1 MKTADLI
8 DDHADKMQL
17 VHLPFR
23 KFGQKAFIG
32 GKIETV
38 KCFEDNTVMRKLLQ
52 SPGEGRILVVDGG
65 ASTRVAIL
73 GDKMA
78 GWAIDNGW
86 QGLIIN
92 GAIRDS
98 VEVDAMDIAVF
109 ALGTSPVRSAKEDWS
124 HAKRAVTFGGVQ
136 FESGEY
142 VYADADGVLYSSVNL
157 I

>member
-8 DDHADKMQL
+8 DDHADKLQL

-23 KFGQKAFIG
+23 KFGTKEFVG
-32 GKIETV
+32 GVIETV
-38 KCFEDNTVMRKLLQ
+38 KCFEDNSTIRELLK

-65 ASTRVAIL
+65 ASTRIAIL
-73 GDKMA
+73 GDRMA

-98 VEVDAMDIAVF
+98 VEVDEMDIAVF
-109 ALGTSPVRSAKEDWS
+109 ALGTSPVKSAKENWGKFGCEIS
-124 HAKRAVTFGGVQ
+124 FGGVI
-136 FESGEY
+136 FESGQY
-142 VYADADGVLYSSVNL
+142 VYADADGVLYSPVNL
-157 I
+157 V